1 MINLEQDCVSPD
13 CTKVHYM
20 SPEEISKRPSEV
32 LHDEDNKISD
42 ADKPA
47 SPSEMPEIPATSA
60 VVKNPI
66 DAIDASK
73 EQIAI
78 DPAKVPVTK
87 FNDKYYVSYADLKNY
102 MDNSDTSSYGKA
114 CNDIIKANP
123 DAKDLS
129 ADTMKVVLR
138 DCDLANC
145 TPAEKAQM
153 EASDVSFEY
162 YK

>member
-1 MINLEQDCVSPD
+1 MINLEQDCVSPN

-20 SPEEISKRPSEV
+20 SPEEIKNNALDV
-32 LHDEDNKISD
+32 LHDDKDSPNAISD
-42 ADKPA
+42 DDKPA
-47 SPSEMPEIPATSA
+47 SPSEMPEIP
-60 VVKNPI
+60 VKDPAQ
-66 DAIDASK
+66 AIDASK
-73 EQIAI
+73 ERLAI
-78 DPAKVPVTK
+78 DPARVPVTK

-129 ADTMKVVLR
+129 ADTMKVVLK

-162 YK
+162 YQ